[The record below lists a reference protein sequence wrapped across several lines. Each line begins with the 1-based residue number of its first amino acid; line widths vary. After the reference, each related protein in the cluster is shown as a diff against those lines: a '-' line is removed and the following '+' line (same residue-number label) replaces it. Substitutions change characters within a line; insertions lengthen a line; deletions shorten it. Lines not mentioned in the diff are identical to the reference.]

1 MGWRVLLTWTAYRSG
16 GWQGILGHELQ
27 GCQRTKEDSVG
38 SRMAE
43 KSHKLCA
50 LQVNDGENNNQLYLI
65 RVDILF
71 RAEGRGTCIW
81 WRSTI

>member
-1 MGWRVLLTWTAYRSG
+1 MLLTGTAYRSG

-27 GCQRTKEDSVG
+27 GCQRTEEDSVG

-50 LQVNDGENNNQLYLI
+50 LQVNDDENNNQLYLL

-71 RAEGRGTCIW
+71 RAEGRGTYIW
-81 WRSTI
+81 WRSLLCNE